1 MARLHGSRGQRT
13 PELTRN
19 KDAARMTVGF
29 IGLGRMGGP
38 MAVRIAAAGHRVL
51 GYDIV
56 PAKCQIPMPGVS
68 RCESPAEVASGS
80 DVVITSLPGP
90 AQVSEVVNGSNG
102 LLKSLRPST
111 IMVET
116 STISPDLS
124 RAIARTFSARNSY
137 YLDAP
142 VSGGAGGARE
152 GTLIAMVGGP
162 VEALEGVRPIISCFA
177 REIFH
182 LGPVGSGNLMKLVIQ
197 SIFLSQMASFLE
209 AVSMGERSG
218 IPLDTLLEI
227 VASSSAHHPA
237 IGTRYGKLK
246 SGDTDP
252 MFEIASAVKDLSLA
266 ERVWENFERRSPILS
281 AALSDYRRAAAEG
294 FGRADLIALRNC
306 LNRETTERN

>member
-1 MARLHGSRGQRT
+1 
-13 PELTRN
+13 
-19 KDAARMTVGF
+19 MTVGF

-56 PAKCQIPMPGVS
+56 PANRQIPMPGVS
-68 RCESPAEVASGS
+68 RCESPADVAGGS

-116 STISPDLS
+116 STIGPDLS
-124 RAIARTFSARNSY
+124 RAIAHAFSERDAY

-142 VSGGAGGARE
+142 VSGGAAGARE
-152 GTLIAMVGGP
+152 GTLVAMVGGP
-162 VEALEGVRPIISCFA
+162 VEALEGARPIISCFA
-177 REIFH
+177 SKIFH
-182 LGPVGSGNLMKLVIQ
+182 LGPVGTGNTMKLVIQ

-209 AVSMGERSG
+209 GLSLGERSG
-218 IPLDTLLEI
+218 IALETLLAI
-227 VASSSAHHPA
+227 IGSSSAHHPA
-237 IGTRYGKLK
+237 VGSRYGKLA
-246 SGDTDP
+246 SADLDP

-266 ERVWENFERRSPILS
+266 EHVWEEFERPLPVLS

-306 LNRETTERN
+306 LNRETIERN

>member
-1 MARLHGSRGQRT
+1 
-13 PELTRN
+13 
-19 KDAARMTVGF
+19 MTVGF

-56 PAKCQIPMPGVS
+56 PAKCRIPMPGVS
-68 RCESPAEVASGS
+68 RCENPAEVAAGA

-90 AQVSEVVNGSNG
+90 AQVSDVVNGSNG
-102 LLKSLRPST
+102 LLKTLRPST
-111 IMVET
+111 ILVET
-116 STISPDLS
+116 STIGPDLS
-124 RAIARTFSARNSY
+124 RAIARDFGARNSY

-162 VEALEGVRPIISCFA
+162 VEALEGVRSIISCFA
-177 REIFH
+177 KEIFH
-182 LGPVGSGNLMKLVIQ
+182 LGPVGTGNLMKLVIQ

-237 IGTRYGKLK
+237 IGTRYEKLRR
-246 SGDTDP
+246 GDTDP
-252 MFEIASAVKDLSLA
+252 TFEIASAVKDLSLA
-266 ERVWENFERRSPILS
+266 EDVWRTLDGPLPMLA
-281 AALSDYRRAAAEG
+281 AALSDYESAAANG
-294 FGRADLIALRNC
+294 FAKADLIAVRNY
-306 LNRETTERN
+306 LGREVS